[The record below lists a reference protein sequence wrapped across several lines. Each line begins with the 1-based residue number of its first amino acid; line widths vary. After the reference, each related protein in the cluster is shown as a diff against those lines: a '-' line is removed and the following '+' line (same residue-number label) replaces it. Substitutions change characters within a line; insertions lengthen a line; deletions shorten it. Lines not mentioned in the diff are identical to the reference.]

1 MYQEFYKDTLK
12 DLDAFNKEC
21 GDIRVQ
27 FTNNAPFTVGNM
39 SNEKAFAILTE
50 YNENVSGLRRK
61 EIQAKFGYDLFN
73 INYTQSSDL

>member
-1 MYQEFYKDTLK
+1 
-12 DLDAFNKEC
+12 
-21 GDIRVQ
+21 
-27 FTNNAPFTVGNM
+27 M